1 MDGFSKRF
9 YGIVTMVTALVS
21 LLILSACDHDF
32 YKTGD
37 SDLSYLHTDFVEART
52 NSASA
57 FISART
63 DDGAQ
68 LTLQPALK
76 TPWAT
81 KGDTVYRALLH
92 YNKVEKGVT
101 EPVGI
106 SPVAV
111 LHIRLSIDLPQ
122 VPADPVTFES
132 AWVSRN
138 RKYLNLGLK
147 LKTGQSSGV
156 RAVQSL
162 GIVCNSVRRQP
173 DGGRTFYLQLYHQQ
187 NGVPEYYSTRVFAS
201 IPLANLKEKDSI
213 VLDINSY
220 KGKVRKRIAF

>member
-9 YGIVTMVTALVS
+9 HGIVTMVTALVS

-92 YNKVEKGVT
+92 YNKVEKG
-101 EPVGI
+101 E
-106 SPVAV
+106 SVALGDSAV
-111 LHIRLSIDLPQ
+111 IDTLKKADT
-122 VPADPVTFES
+122 PAAS
-132 AWVSRN
+132 
-138 RKYLNLGLK
+138 LNIIK
-147 LKTGQSSGV
+147 
-156 RAVQSL
+156 
-162 GIVCNSVRRQP
+162 
-173 DGGRTFYLQLYHQQ
+173 
-187 NGVPEYYSTRVFAS
+187 
-201 IPLANLKEKDSI
+201 
-213 VLDINSY
+213 
-220 KGKVRKRIAF
+220 